1 MRIKNCVIIT
11 LNIFLVEMDYKALVR
26 AVALEH
32 GYILR
37 SKQEEAILAF
47 LQDQDVFTYWL

>member
-1 MRIKNCVIIT
+1 
-11 LNIFLVEMDYKALVR
+11 MDYKALVC

-32 GYILR
+32 GHILR

-47 LQDQDVFTYWL
+47 LQNQHVFIYLPSYWLLQVTVLLTASSHI